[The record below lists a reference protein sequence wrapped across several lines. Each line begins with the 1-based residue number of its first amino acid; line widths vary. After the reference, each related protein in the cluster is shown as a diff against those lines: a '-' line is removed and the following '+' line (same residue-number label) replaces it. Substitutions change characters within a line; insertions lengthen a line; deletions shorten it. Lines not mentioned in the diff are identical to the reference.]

1 MPSRQGL
8 LKDGRIAPLEDPLHR
23 GDPHSHPV
31 CFLAENRWGHGGEGP
46 CVLGIAGIPPTQFHV
61 ILVTN
66 SQQFVSDRDTR
77 PERLGDL
84 PEVTQLGRGRA

>member
-1 MPSRQGL
+1 M
-8 LKDGRIAPLEDPLHR
+8 
-23 GDPHSHPV
+23 
-31 CFLAENRWGHGGEGP
+31 
-46 CVLGIAGIPPTQFHV
+46 LGIAGIPPTQFHV

>member
-8 LKDGRIAPLEDPLHR
+8 LEEGRVTALEGPLQQ

-31 CFLAENRWGHGGEGP
+31 CFLAENRWEYGGEGP
-46 CVLGIAGIPPTQFHV
+46 CVLSIVGIPPTQSLV

-66 SQQFVSDRDTR
+66 SQQFVSNGDTN

>member
-8 LKDGRIAPLEDPLHR
+8 LEEGRVTPLEGPLQQ

-31 CFLAENRWGHGGEGP
+31 CFLAENRWRYGGEGP
-46 CVLGIAGIPPTQFHV
+46 CVLSIAGIPPTQFHV

-66 SQQFVSDRDTR
+66 SQQFVSDGDPTR
-77 PERLGDL
+77 
-84 PEVTQLGRGRA
+84 EVR